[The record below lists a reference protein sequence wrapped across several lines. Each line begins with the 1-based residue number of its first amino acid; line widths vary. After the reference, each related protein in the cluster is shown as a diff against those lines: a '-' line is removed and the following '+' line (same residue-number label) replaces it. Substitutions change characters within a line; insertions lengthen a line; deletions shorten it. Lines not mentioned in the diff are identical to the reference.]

1 MNHQRQE
8 PGTWSRAIAS
18 ASAAARLALIGL
30 AFFATQGVAQQ
41 TVSGEDSEFTLLGV
55 IVDAETGAALPG
67 AWVGMTG
74 TEWGSITN
82 DDGRF
87 RIPGMT
93 DGRLALSV
101 ELIGYEK
108 LDWVGSVDAD
118 RDLVIQLAPQAILL
132 EGLQVV
138 SDRFQ
143 SRRRATATTVQ
154 AYDPGALASSGAQNA
169 LEFIEFNSATWATSC
184 NGRYTSQCLVVRGR
198 TVEPTVWVDEAPVI
212 GGLDYLQSFEP
223 WEFHMIEVYAGGR
236 HIRAYTPHFM
246 ERAAKTRL
254 FPVPLTF

>member
-1 MNHQRQE
+1 MIDLRNAL
-8 PGTWSRAIAS
+8 GAWARAKSS
-18 ASAAARLALIGL
+18 ASTGARLALL
-30 AFFATQGVAQQ
+30 ALALQATTALAQ
-41 TVSGEDSEFTLLGV
+41 DRAADAPEFTLIGTV
-55 IVDAETGAALPG
+55 VDGQTGAVLPG

-93 DGRLALSV
+93 EGRLALDI
-101 ELIGYEK
+101 ELIGYEP
-108 LDWVGSVDAD
+108 LEWTGPVDAD
-118 RDLVIQLAPQAILL
+118 GGLVIELAPQAIVL

-138 SDRFQ
+138 TDRFR

-212 GGLDYLQSFEP
+212 GGLEYLQSFEP

-246 ERAAKTRL
+246 ERAARNRL